1 MKYIWLWV
9 VFIILFT
16 MAAIGLE
23 ILEGNKITTTEYYGL
38 RNMGSI
44 FVMFCLLCSIVI
56 YAVTFFPLTLLLTRF
71 VKLLPA
77 RIVLYSIAGGIVGIW
92 VFDQF
97 YDLGDDYYV
106 KGYGLNVNSA
116 LILFGL
122 AGFFYSIM
130 DKFLERKKI

>member
-1 MKYIWLWV
+1 MKYIWLWAV
-9 VFIILFT
+9 YIILFT
-16 MAAIGLE
+16 LAAIGLE
-23 ILEGNKITTTEYYGL
+23 LLEGNKITTTEYYGL

-44 FVMFCLLCSIVI
+44 FVMFCLLSSVVM
-56 YAVTFFPLTLLLTRF
+56 YVVTFFPLTLLLTRL
-71 VKLLPA
+71 VKLWPA
-77 RIVLYSIAGGIVGIW
+77 RIILYSIAGGIIGIW

-122 AGFFYSIM
+122 AGFIYAVM
-130 DKFLERKKI
+130 DRFLDRKKK

>member
-1 MKYIWLWV
+1 MKYIWLWAV
-9 VFIILFT
+9 YIFLFT
-16 MAAIGLE
+16 AAAIGLE

-44 FVMFCLLCSIVI
+44 FVMFCLLSSIALYV
-56 YAVTFFPLTLLLTRF
+56 VTFLPLTLLLTRF

-77 RIVLYSIAGGIVGIW
+77 RIILYSIAGGIVGIW

-97 YDLGDDYYV
+97 YDLGDEYYV

-122 AGFFYSIM
+122 AGFVYAVTDTYLGS
-130 DKFLERKKI
+130 KKK